1 MATLSASSSVDAN
14 RLKFKVA
21 QFMHVQDVASLLV
34 LKRVLK
40 SPPLTCPDDPQAT
53 SFNVEIGFG
62 RRKDNFLSIHFF
74 SSNANVRFGIIK
86 YIIYDDNGNRIGAN
100 AHGGDVSVCRKSM
113 GWASCVALENAGHVN
128 WTIHCEQYYEP
139 GDSTESEN
147 QAGLSGFSA
156 NMLSLLDNPEDSDF
170 KFIVENGGRVEEIPA
185 HKLLLVARSDYFRAL
200 FKSGMKESLAKE
212 IKIEEDPALV
222 KDLLKYIYT
231 GLPPKNLDEI
241 AIGLLPLADKYQVND
256 LRESCISELYR
267 IVNKKNVIDILLLAE
282 NLNLPGLLRY
292 CVPIFQVWAELLKST
307 AHWSKLRVY
316 PELLLKLLQLCN
328 E

>member
-1 MATLSASSSVDAN
+1 MASLSASSSVDAN
-14 RLKFKVA
+14 RFKFKVA
-21 QFMHVQDVASLLV
+21 HFMQVQDVASLLV

-40 SPPLTCPDDPQAT
+40 SPPLTCPDDPEAT

-100 AHGGDVSVCRKSM
+100 AHSGDVSGKSM
-113 GWASCVALENAGHVN
+113 GWANCLSLENAGSIN
-128 WTIHCEQYYEP
+128 WTIHYEQYYEP
-139 GDSTESEN
+139 GLSTETEN
-147 QAGLSGFSA
+147 KAGLSEFSA
-156 NMLSLLDNPEDSDF
+156 DILSLLDDPEDSDF
-170 KFIVENGGRVEEIPA
+170 KFIVKNNGRVQEIPA
-185 HKLLLVARSDYFRAL
+185 HKILLVARSDYFRAL

-222 KDLLKYIYT
+222 KELLKYIYS
-231 GLPPKNLDEI
+231 GLPPKNLDKI
-241 AIGLLPLADKYQVND
+241 AIGLVPLADKYQLNG
-256 LRESCISELYR
+256 LKESCISSLYR
-267 IVNKKNVIDILLLAE
+267 TVSKKNVIDILLLAE
-282 NLNLPGLLRY
+282 DLHLPGLLRY
-292 CVPIFQVWAELLKST
+292 CVPIFQVWAEFLKST
-307 AHWSKLRVY
+307 AHWSKLRQY